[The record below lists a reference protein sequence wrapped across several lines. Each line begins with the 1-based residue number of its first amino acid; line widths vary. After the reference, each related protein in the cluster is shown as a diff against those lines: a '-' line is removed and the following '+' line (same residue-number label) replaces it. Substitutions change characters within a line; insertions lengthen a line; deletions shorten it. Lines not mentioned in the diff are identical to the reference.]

1 MAKHNVLKNIFNF
14 ICIILGI
21 KFYNLK
27 VLRRHSKIIW
37 FCICQLYLFYIIFTG
52 ILILSTFN
60 IYSYEKLNLRLSLQV
75 FQTCVPFLIMGYV
88 LVQAFF
94 QQQDVQKLNV
104 KTLSVNKKLL
114 GFIEFDQEPKS
125 LYVIFFKNV
134 LILILTKALKMYLM
148 SDDNFKLQY
157 ATATFIPEIICSA
170 NSFLFVFHVQL
181 VSNQMKALNS
191 YLKSISKIN
200 YQKLKQIKKISLN
213 FLQSSNQINY
223 CFSTTL
229 LLSITFDF
237 ISLVISLYWLFVRI
251 AFHHLTSE

>member
-1 MAKHNVLKNIFNF
+1 MAKHNVLRNMFHF
-14 ICIILGI
+14 ICIAFGI
-21 KFYNLK
+21 RFYNVK
-27 VLRRHSKIIW
+27 VLRSHSKMIL
-37 FCICQLYLFYIIFTG
+37 FCICQLYLFYMIFTA
-52 ILILSTFN
+52 ILIMSTFN
-60 IYSYEKLNLRLSLQV
+60 IYSYDKLNLRLSLQV
-75 FQTCVPFLIMGYV
+75 FQTCVPLLIMGYV
-88 LVQAFF
+88 LVQAFI
-94 QQQDVQKLNV
+94 QQQDVQKLNL

-114 GFIEFDQEPKS
+114 SFIKFDQEPKS
-125 LYVIFFKNV
+125 LYLMFFKNI
-134 LILILTKALKMYLM
+134 LILILSKAVKLCLM
-148 SDDNFKLQY
+148 DDNFKLQY
-157 ATATFIPEIICSA
+157 AAATIIPEIICSA
-170 NSFLFVFHVQL
+170 NVFLFVFHVQL
-181 VSNQMKALNS
+181 ISNQLKALNS